1 MNKSPIKTALLL
13 LAITLLVPVAV
24 LAQVNVAGTNAVAI
38 TTNMIPRP
46 APPIHRLPPIHGVVS
61 AVDTNAMTLTIGNS
75 TFSVSSKTKIAKANG
90 AVKLS
95 DINVGDYALV
105 VYIKG
110 PDGSLKALGIRVT
123 IHPPVKPRQ
132 PTDAMVPAPAT
143 PSTPTA
149 PATH

>member
-13 LAITLLVPVAV
+13 LAITWLIPVAV

-95 DINVGDYALV
+95 DINVGDYAVV

-110 PDGSLKALGIRVT
+110 PDGSLQALGIRVT
-123 IHPPVKPRQ
+123 IHPPIKPRQ
-132 PTDAMVPAPAT
+132 PTD
-143 PSTPTA
+143 STTTAPTA
-149 PATH
+149 PAKPASPATQ